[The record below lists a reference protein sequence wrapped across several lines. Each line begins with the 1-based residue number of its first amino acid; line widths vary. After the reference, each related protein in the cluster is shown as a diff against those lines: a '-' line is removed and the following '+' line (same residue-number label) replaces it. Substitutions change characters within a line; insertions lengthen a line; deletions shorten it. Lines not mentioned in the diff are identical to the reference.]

1 MKGDRDLPLQTVY
14 LLHSRPYR
22 ENSLLL
28 NLLSAELGH
37 ISAVAYAGSSRKN
50 SKKAQLQPF
59 SVLEVQLKVSG
70 SMYTLSQIESATLP
84 LPLSRQFLYSGFYL
98 NELCV
103 RLLPQN
109 ISCDPLFEQYHQ
121 ALQQLNNQQSIE
133 PILRKFEFS
142 LLEELGL
149 GIDFSVLETEP
160 GVAERDSQYW
170 YYLPEQGL
178 IPADYQLQ
186 ADKFCYQHLIAIRD
200 GKLQQSDVL
209 LTCKALMRQVFKPLL
224 GNRPL
229 QSRKLFAYS
238 KR

>member
-1 MKGDRDLPLQTVY
+1 MNKDRELALQTVY

-28 NLLSAELGH
+28 NLLSKDLGH

-50 SKKAQLQPF
+50 SKRAQLQPF
-59 SVLEVQLKVSG
+59 STLQVQLKGKG
-70 SMYTLSQIESATLP
+70 SLLTLTQIEKAQLP

-109 ISCDPLFEQYHQ
+109 ISCETLFAHYHHALTQLEQQ
-121 ALQQLNNQQSIE
+121 ISIE
-133 PILRKFEFS
+133 PILRSFEFA

-149 GIDFSVLETEP
+149 GIDFSVLDE
-160 GVAERDSQYW
+160 DSQVQESSPDYW

-178 IPADYQLQ
+178 VSADYERSIN
-186 ADKFCYQHLIAIRD
+186 KFDRRHLLAIRD
-200 GKLQQSDVL
+200 GNLQDPDVL
-209 LTCKALMRQVFKPLL
+209 LTCKSLMRQVFKPLL
-224 GNRPL
+224 GSRPL

-238 KR
+238 K